1 MMSEAPVMDS
11 EVFNHYLTGM
21 TPAEIAE
28 HLMDSCPEFGD
39 LNVEEL
45 LLVQVN
51 IFFEAAFWIA
61 ED

>member
-1 MMSEAPVMDS
+1 MMSEAPAMDS

-51 IFFEAAFWIA
+51 
-61 ED
+61 